1 MSTQRSGKALFMTD
15 TERRRIPRHPID
27 IEATVITPAASIPVH
42 AIDISAGGIRIL
54 SPDPVLP
61 ETDIVLS
68 LATREETLLSGSVLW
83 TIEVEPKDTAPVFEM
98 GIEAYALILNEQE
111 AIGYADREALVRE
124 IVSRVG

>member
-1 MSTQRSGKALFMTD
+1 MIN
-15 TERRRIPRHPID
+15 TERRQIPRHLID
-27 IEATVITPAASIPVH
+27 IEATIVTPTASIPVH
-42 AIDISAGGIRIL
+42 ALDISAGGIRVL

-83 TIEVEPKDTAPVFEM
+83 TIEIEPKETTPAFEM

-124 IVSRVG
+124 IVSRVGPGCH